1 MPKSE
6 LHASRPPDARAAY
19 SYRRELGVR
28 ELLPAFGIAVA
39 AGLFAFYVT
48 RLMLQRTPLL
58 VERGGEPRGG
68 PRVASKRG
76 VMTRGGRGKRVRLDH
91 PAA

>member
-6 LHASRPPDARAAY
+6 LQASRRSDARAEY
-19 SYRRELGVR
+19 SYRRELSVR

-58 VERGGEPRGG
+58 VDRGTG
-68 PRVASKRG
+68 PRLASTRDA
-76 VMTRGGRGKRVRLDH
+76 MTRGTRGKRVRLDH

>member
-6 LHASRPPDARAAY
+6 LQASRRPDARAEY

-28 ELLPAFGIAVA
+28 ELMPAFGIAVA

-58 VERGGEPRGG
+58 MERGGG
-68 PRVASKRG
+68 PRLASRRG
-76 VMTRGGRGKRVRLDH
+76 VMTRGGREKRVRLDH